1 MLCWLVNEESDLIC
15 DDLEGLLGWVDG
27 TVCVWMGVLMG

>member
-1 MLCWLVNEESDLIC
+1 MLYLLVNEESGLIY

-27 TVCVWMGVLMG
+27 IVGVWMGVLVD